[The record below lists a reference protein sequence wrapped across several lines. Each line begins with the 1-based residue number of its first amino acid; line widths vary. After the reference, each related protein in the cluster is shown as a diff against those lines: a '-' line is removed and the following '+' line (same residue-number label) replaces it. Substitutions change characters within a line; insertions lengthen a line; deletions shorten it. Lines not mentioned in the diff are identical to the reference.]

1 MFVISVLGGAL
12 GAGLSKDLGFLGAP
26 IAAIQLP
33 AEPVG
38 LSINLGSF
46 EYDVMNTAIMFWI
59 AGIILTLVAFFGTR
73 KIRSNSPEKDIP
85 TGLQNFLEVIVD
97 FFNTLGESVAGGR
110 HGRRFLPLVLSI
122 FLVVLVNN
130 WIGVLPGVGT
140 IGWVET
146 SEEFEHHRHEAI
158 VKAEQTGA
166 EPEFKDPALAVFEGG
181 DNFKWIWFGQSSRDA
196 VPLASISKAH
206 GDGSDHDGH
215 EKDSH
220 GESGFVLNTKSPVD
234 LAEQGFDESLYETL
248 GAEPFDPEHPEL
260 RELHEPDHVGLLVP
274 YLRGANTDVNTT
286 LAIALVA
293 MITVQIW
300 GFRSLGFGGYGG
312 KFINFKQGP
321 IFFFVGVLEIIGELA
336 RTISFTFRLFG
347 NMFAGEVLLIAMAFL
362 FPLIGIIP
370 FIGLELFVGVIQA
383 FIFAMLTLVFG
394 VMASIGHSEEE
405 H

>member
-12 GAGLSKDLGFLGAP
+12 GAAFGFGFLGAP

-59 AGIILTLVAFFGTR
+59 AGIILTLLAFFGTR
-73 KIRSNSPEKDIP
+73 KIRSNSPEKDTP

-146 SEEFEHHRHEAI
+146 SEEFDHHRHEAI
-158 VKAEQTGA
+158 EKAERTGA
-166 EPEFKDPALAVFEGG
+166 EPEFKDPDLAVFEGG
-181 DNFKWIWFGQSSRDA
+181 DNFKWIWFGQSSQDA
-196 VPLASISKAH
+196 VPLAMISKAH

-215 EKDSH
+215 GEDSH
-220 GESGFVLNTKSPVD
+220 GESGFVLDTHGLDKD
-234 LAEQGFDESLYETL
+234 FDESLFKTL
-248 GAEPFDPEHPEL
+248 GAETVDPEHPEL
-260 RELHEPDHVGLLVP
+260 RELHEPDNVGLLVP

>member
-1 MFVISVLGGAL
+1 MLGGAL
-12 GAGLSKDLGFLGAP
+12 GAAFGFGFLGSP

-33 AEPVG
+33 AERVAPAIDFG
-38 LSINLGSF
+38 AF
-46 EYDVMNTAIMFWI
+46 EYEVKNTAIMFWI
-59 AGIILTLVAFFGTR
+59 AGIILTLLAFFGTR
-73 KIRSNSPEKDIP
+73 KIRSNSPEKDVP

-97 FFNTLGESVAGGR
+97 FFITLGESVAGGR
-110 HGRRFLPLVLSI
+110 HGRRFLPLVLTI

-146 SEEFEHHRHEAI
+146 SEEFAEHREHAIHEDGDEADFKDPDL
-158 VKAEQTGA
+158 VVFTGGDGFKWIPFGRTGQDNIPLASLELGQDGHGIELA
-166 EPEFKDPALAVFEGG
+166 EPELLDEDFDEGLMA
-181 DNFKWIWFGQSSRDA
+181 DIES
-196 VPLASISKAH
+196 
-206 GDGSDHDGH
+206 H
-215 EKDSH
+215 E
-220 GESGFVLNTKSPVD
+220 VD
-234 LAEQGFDESLYETL
+234 LAED
-248 GAEPFDPEHPEL
+248 
-260 RELHEPDHVGLLVP
+260 VGILVP
-274 YLRGANTDVNTT
+274 YLRGANTDVNNT

-321 IFFFVGVLEIIGELA
+321 IFFFVGILEIIGELA

-347 NMFAGEVLLIAMAFL
+347 NMFAGEVLLVAMAFL

-394 VMASIGHSEEE
+394 VMASLGHSEEE